1 MNVLPPMGGMPVVNS
16 EMPPMPI
23 DGVGIPP
30 PMPEGGSIPPELA
43 NELSLLLAE
52 YEQEDGLHSVA
63 SWVCGKMHDA
73 INVRAPFTC
82 RMESATYAF
91 RQQYTPEDTAK
102 ILESGQTL
110 VHMGISAAK
119 MSAVSAWLKDI
130 YSGDHKVWKLNPSPV
145 PSMPDSVAQAIA
157 ERIIQE
163 SLAMGMPPE
172 QIGVLT
178 DQMGAIARDHLKEAA
193 ATGAEAMEE
202 YIHDLLTESA
212 FAQEMALF
220 VDDFSVYPYAV
231 MGGPFVHSVQRV
243 GWDGEKTVIH
253 NETRMVSKRV
263 NPNHLYWSADSTTT
277 QDGEFIIEYANINA
291 SSLLA
296 CREID
301 GFVPAG
307 IDMIVSRDFS
317 FSQLSY
323 GNHDHLDRLQKET
336 YTTLGE
342 NQCYPVI
349 KYFGRIP
356 AKYLIDHGI
365 AVKNVLLPVEVECW
379 VVGNIVVRL
388 VEDPYPCGKRPY
400 FLTSFVKVPGAMV
413 GKGLHDILEGVER
426 VANAAARN
434 IVRNMSYSAGP
445 IGEVDEGRLAE
456 GDAGINT
463 VTPFKI
469 YRVSESMMGTGQN
482 PAFRFYTIPSVAGE
496 LNAVFEKFSAEADR
510 VSGLHPMLL
519 GQVDIASASRTASGL
534 AMLLNNAAKVI
545 KATIGNIDRDIVIP
559 LVGMFYEWIMVYDET
574 FTQKVD
580 AYPWAQ
586 GSSHALQKDM
596 QQAKAMELLQLL
608 APYSASGMVPPGTII
623 MLLRE
628 VLTAS
633 GYNADAMLPSVD
645 ASMMQVQNMLAG
657 QAGGPVQKQTP
668 PDVPQGILGGG
679 NVPAG
684 DSRFI
689 QNPV

>member
-1 MNVLPPMGGMPVVNS
+1 MNVLPPMGGMPPMDS
-16 EMPPMPI
+16 EVLPMPM

-30 PMPEGGSIPPELA
+30 PQPEGGGIPPELA
-43 NELSLLLAE
+43 NEINILLTE

-63 SWVCGKMHDA
+63 AWVCEKMHNA
-73 INVRAPFTC
+73 ISIRVPFST
-82 RMESATYAF
+82 RMENATYAF
-91 RQQYTPEDTAK
+91 RQQYNPEDTAK

-110 VHMGISAAK
+110 VHMGIAAAK

-130 YSGDHKVWKLNPSPV
+130 YGGDHKVWKLNPSPI
-145 PSMPDSVAQAIA
+145 PEMPDTVAQAIA

-163 SLAMGMPPE
+163 SLAMGMPVE
-172 QIGVLT
+172 QVGVMT

-193 ATGAEAMEE
+193 ATGSEAMEE
-202 YIHDLLTESA
+202 YIDDLLTESG
-212 FAQEMALF
+212 FAREMALF

-231 MGGPFVHSVQRV
+231 MGGPFVHATRRV
-243 GWDGEKTVIH
+243 SWDGEKAVEKV
-253 NETRMVSKRV
+253 ETQMVAKRI
-263 NPNHLYWSADSTTT
+263 NPNHMYWSADSTNT
-277 QDGEFIIEYANINA
+277 QDGEFIIEYASVNA
-291 SSLLA
+291 GQLLA
-296 CREID
+296 CREVE
-301 GFVPAG
+301 GFIPAG
-307 IDMIVSRDFS
+307 IDMVVSRDFA

-323 GNHDHLDRLQKET
+323 GNHDYLDRLQKDT
-336 YTTLGE
+336 YRTLGG

-365 AVKNVLLPVEVECW
+365 VVKDSLMPVEVECW
-379 VVGNIVVRL
+379 VIGNVVVRL

-400 FLTSFVKVPGAMV
+400 CLTSFVKVPGAMV
-413 GKGLHDILEGVER
+413 GKGLFDILEGVER

-434 IVRNMSYSAGP
+434 IVRNMSYAAGP

-456 GDAGINT
+456 GDASINSI
-463 VTPFKI
+463 TPFKI
-469 YRVSESMMGTGQN
+469 YRVAESMMGGAT
-482 PAFRFYTIPSVAGE
+482 PAFRFHVVPSVANE

-545 KATIGNIDRDIVIP
+545 KATIGNVDRDIVIP
-559 LVGMFYEWIMVYDET
+559 MVGMFYEWVMMYDQT

-645 ASMMQVQNMLAG
+645 ATMMQVQNMMAG
-657 QAGGPVQKQTP
+657 QAGGPVQKQAP
-668 PDVPQGILGGG
+668 PDVPQGVLSGG

-684 DSRFI
+684 DSRFV
-689 QNPV
+689 QSPV